1 MLKAIN
7 WKQELRDYL
16 VITLGLM
23 FYATG
28 CVIFQMPHN
37 ITTGGATG
45 IGLVVYYATGLIEPQ
60 FTYYAINLVL
70 ICFALWQLG
79 WKYCVKTIFAF
90 NMLTLIMT
98 LWQAG
103 VREFIVPLNE
113 YPLSPQGMP
122 IILDEAFMSC
132 LIGAIIEG
140 MGLAWVFGSN
150 GSTGGTDIIASIINK
165 HRNISLGQVIMAC
178 DVIIISCS
186 IITPNGTFE
195 KLIYGYITLIIAGLT
210 LDYMIDR
217 NRQSVQFFIISKKF
231 DEIAKAISEQNRGV
245 TVLHGHGWYTGN
257 PQSVLLVMTKRRE
270 SNIIFRLIHEVDP
283 NAFVSQ
289 SKVIGV
295 FGEGFDQMKISKK

>member
-7 WKQELRDYL
+7 WRQEFRDYFF
-16 VITLGLM
+16 ITLGLLL
-23 FYATG
+23 YGTG
-28 CVIFQMPHN
+28 CVVFQMPYN

-45 IGLVVYYATGLIEPQ
+45 VGLVIYYATGLIEPQ
-60 FTYYAINLVL
+60 YTYYLINLVL
-70 ICFALWQLG
+70 IIFALWQLG

-98 LWQAG
+98 LWQQG
-103 VREFIVPLNE
+103 VREFLVPMG
-113 YPLSPQGMP
+113 YPLSLQGLPM
-122 IILDEAFMSC
+122 ILDEPFMAC
-132 LIGAIIEG
+132 IIGAIFEG
-140 MGLAWVFGSN
+140 MGLALVFASN

-165 HRNISLGQVIMAC
+165 HRNVSLGQVIMAC
-178 DVIIISCS
+178 DVIIIST
-186 IITPNGTFE
+186 ILLTPTGNME
-195 KLIYGYITLIIAGLT
+195 KAIYGYITLIIAGIT

-231 DEIAKAISEQNRGV
+231 DEIAKAISEQERGV

-257 PQSVLLVMTKRRE
+257 QQSVLLVMTKRRE
-270 SNIIFRLIHEVDP
+270 SNTIFRLIHDVDP

-295 FGEGFDQMKISKK
+295 FGEGFDKMKISR

>member
-7 WKQELRDYL
+7 WRQEFRDYFF
-16 VITLGLM
+16 ITLGLLL
-23 FYATG
+23 YGTG
-28 CVIFQMPHN
+28 CVIFQMPYN

-45 IGLVVYYATGLIEPQ
+45 VGLVIYYATGLIEPQ
-60 FTYYAINLVL
+60 YTYYLINLVL
-70 ICFALWQLG
+70 IIFALWQLG

-98 LWQAG
+98 LWQQG
-103 VREFIVPLNE
+103 VREFLVPMG
-113 YPLSPQGMP
+113 YPLSLQGLPM
-122 IILDEAFMSC
+122 ILDEPFMAC
-132 LIGAIIEG
+132 IIGAIFEG
-140 MGLAWVFGSN
+140 MGLALVFASN

-165 HRNISLGQVIMAC
+165 HRNVSLGQVIMAC
-178 DVIIISCS
+178 DVIIIST
-186 IITPNGTFE
+186 ILLTPTGNME
-195 KLIYGYITLIIAGLT
+195 KAIYGYITLIVAGIT

-231 DEIAKAISEQNRGV
+231 DEIAKAISEQERGV

-257 PQSVLLVMTKRRE
+257 QQSVLLVMTKRRE
-270 SNIIFRLIHEVDP
+270 SNTIFRLIHDVDP

-295 FGEGFDQMKISKK
+295 FGEGFDKMKISR